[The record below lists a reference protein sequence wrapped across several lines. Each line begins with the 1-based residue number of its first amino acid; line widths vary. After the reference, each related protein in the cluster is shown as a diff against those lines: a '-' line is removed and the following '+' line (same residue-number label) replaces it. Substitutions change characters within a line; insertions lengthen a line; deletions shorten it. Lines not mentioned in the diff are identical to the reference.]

1 MTATP
6 DRHDGE
12 SFRVSHY
19 GFHVGYA
26 RSVPEL
32 ERWVELTGLE
42 EALRRL
48 GVHRS
53 RAGSPRGLHAVRTLP
68 PRPAAR
74 LVMMAGAVQHIG
86 PPGREP

>member
-26 RSVPEL
+26 CSVPEL
-32 ERWVELTGLE
+32 ERWLTLADLE
-42 EALRRL
+42 EALRQRARRNL
-48 GVHRS
+48 SVA
-53 RAGSPRGLHAVRTLP
+53 AGSCRSSSSQLP
-68 PRPAAR
+68 PLRRVPAPIGRPPTHR
-74 LVMMAGAVQHIG
+74 
-86 PPGREP
+86 